1 MTKPIGPGGDAQQ
14 HQKSL
19 EELARPAFPTFDN
32 LRRAYEVVNNIDRG
46 ATDEGGSNPSSSAGA
61 AGNDRVV
68 LNEKALEDQVRYI
81 FDDPINEVAC
91 YSLLGWPV
99 HPSLLA
105 LKIRTDSSQRKFRQ
119 ADEEDSY
126 FNDDD
131 DDENSE
137 PQPPSAE
144 PKTDVASL
152 MEDVDSLHD

>member
-1 MTKPIGPGGDAQQ
+1 MTKPSGPGGDAQR
-14 HQKSL
+14 HHKSL

-46 ATDEGGSNPSSSAGA
+46 ATGEGGSNPSGA

-68 LNEKALEDQVRYI
+68 LNEKALED
-81 FDDPINEVAC
+81 
-91 YSLLGWPV
+91 
-99 HPSLLA
+99 
-105 LKIRTDSSQRKFRQ
+105 QRKFRQ

-144 PKTDVASL
+144 HKTDIESL